1 MNICTYCNTR
11 CENLIN
17 HLKKCN
23 SKYMIEKDVFK
34 KKESEIL
41 EDIIELL
48 QNKYDSLYIKNNI
61 LKSNI
66 REINVQH
73 NSKINIYKETIENYE
88 DQMNIIKN
96 NENTNKESIENCFEE
111 YRVLEEKNR
120 KIEKDIE
127 TINEDY
133 SEQSIVILQLTEY
146 IEKNKIEQNVVI
158 QLKENIEKYNSEKY
172 EKNKKYIKKLEEEL
186 DDNQKYRKENI
197 KLHQDLNLVIRKY
210 KKIKRV
216 LISNKKNII

>member
-1 MNICTYCNTR
+1 MDICTYCNTR

-17 HLKKCN
+17 HLKKCS

-41 EDIIELL
+41 EDMIELL

-66 REINVQH
+66 SKINVQY

-96 NENTNKESIENCFEE
+96 NENNNKESIEKCFEE
-111 YRVLEEKNR
+111 YRLLEEKNR

-158 QLKENIEKYNSEKY
+158 HLKEHIENIE
-172 EKNKKYIKKLEEEL
+172 
-186 DDNQKYRKENI
+186 NQKV
-197 KLHQDLNLVIRKY
+197 NLQQKF
-210 KKIKRV
+210 
-216 LISNKKNII
+216 